1 MVLFD
6 VGRIWLKLHNCSSPP
21 GYFWTNFSDI
31 FAHIL
36 LHICFDTIPEIVYLQ
51 IYLNRYSFLI
61 SILSCRLWQCFKQEE
76 LNVHLGSVLFSVKW
90 QKIFLNFFHFSKF
103 NFKEKTHCLKSNNLQ
118 RFIFIFYI
126 LTDPRTDS
134 TIENQI
140 PGHNIANPDE
150 WVQDFIITFHHLFNW
165 QQILLFLNE
174 ELDINN
180 F

>member
-6 VGRIWLKLHNCSSPP
+6 VGRIRLKLHNFKIAVFNFESKRLKCQQNQHELSP
-21 GYFWTNFSDI
+21 
-31 FAHIL
+31 
-36 LHICFDTIPEIVYLQ
+36 
-51 IYLNRYSFLI
+51 LNRYSFLI

-76 LNVHLGSVLFSVKW
+76 LNVHLGSILFSVKW
-90 QKIFLNFFHFSKF
+90 KKIFLNFFQFSKF
-103 NFKEKTHCLKSNNLQ
+103 NFKEKVHCLKSNNLQ